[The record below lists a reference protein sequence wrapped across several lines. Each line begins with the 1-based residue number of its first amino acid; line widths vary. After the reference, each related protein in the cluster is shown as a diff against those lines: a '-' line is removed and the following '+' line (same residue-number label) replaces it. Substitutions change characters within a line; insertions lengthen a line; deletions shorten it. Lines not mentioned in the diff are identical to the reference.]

1 MKDTT
6 PLANIN
12 FSAAAKPKVLTQIT
26 NIDQFKPNKDV
37 TGVCTSSEEWAL
49 RILKP
54 NQAVQL
60 QELVDTDSETE
71 HHIERVQE
79 EILHE
84 FKITTTNF
92 TFDTNDVETKNDNL
106 AKLDINT
113 KRNKNL
119 SVYEL
124 AHQVN
129 KLISKS
135 LEKATKRQKR
145 AKKNYSQ
152 REQKHETNIQRRLR
166 IRNNNEFSL
175 TKSGRF

>member
-1 MKDTT
+1 MNDTT

-26 NIDQFKPNKDV
+26 NVDQFKPKEDI
-37 TGVCTSSEEWAL
+37 TGVCTSLEEWVL

-71 HHIERVQE
+71 HCIKRVQE
-79 EILHE
+79 EILQE

-92 TFDTNDVETKNDNL
+92 TSDTNDVETENDNL
-106 AKLDINT
+106 AKLDANT
-113 KRNKNL
+113 KRNKKL
-119 SVYEL
+119 SVYKL

-129 KLISKS
+129 KLIGES
-135 LEKATKRQKR
+135 LEKAKNQQKS

-152 REQKHETNIQRRLR
+152 REPKHKTNIQRRLR
-166 IRNNNEFSL
+166 ICNNNEFSVR
-175 TKSGRF
+175 KKGRF

>member
-1 MKDTT
+1 
-6 PLANIN
+6 LANIN

-26 NIDQFKPNKDV
+26 NVDQFKPKEDI
-37 TGVCTSSEEWAL
+37 TGVCTSLEEWAL

-71 HHIERVQE
+71 RRIKRVQE
-79 EILHE
+79 EILQE

-92 TFDTNDVETKNDNL
+92 TSDTNDVETENDNL
-106 AKLDINT
+106 AELDTNT

-119 SVYEL
+119 SVYKL

-129 KLISKS
+129 KLISES
-135 LEKATKRQKR
+135 LEKATNQQKR
-145 AKKNYSQ
+145 AKNKLQ
-152 REQKHETNIQRRLR
+152 PKR
-166 IRNNNEFSL
+166 
-175 TKSGRF
+175 TKT